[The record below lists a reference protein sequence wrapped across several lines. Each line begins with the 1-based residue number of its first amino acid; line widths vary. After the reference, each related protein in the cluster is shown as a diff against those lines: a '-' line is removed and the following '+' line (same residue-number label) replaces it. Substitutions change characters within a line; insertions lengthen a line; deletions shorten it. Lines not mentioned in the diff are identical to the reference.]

1 MTPVIGALSFIIIVL
16 FGFSATAND
25 AAECSNM
32 LAPVGAPAYKGA
44 EPEHELLCRSGYVLS
59 HNNERLTP
67 DWVVELLTPDRFTG
81 NADRKSLG
89 NPFKADPDLE
99 ANERATPADYVK
111 SGYDKGHMAPAADM
125 KFSDEAMKESFYLSN
140 MIPQIGPGMNLG
152 IWADLEALVRDWTC
166 NKGQIVALTGP
177 IYDDAKPKMIP
188 VGNPRVAVPTA
199 IYKIAYSPS
208 EGKAVAFILPNKA
221 VANHSS
227 RAEEIL
233 SDYVVSV
240 RDVETR
246 TGLNFFTALPP
257 RKQNIVEMSKTAP
270 WKRGGGCKNVGK
282 PVG

>member
-1 MTPVIGALSFIIIVL
+1 MTRFVRFLSFALTV
-16 FGFSATAND
+16 SCAY
-25 AAECSNM
+25 AAIADEVKDCSSM
-32 LAPVGAPAYKGA
+32 LAPVGAPAYKGT
-44 EPEHELLCRSGYVLS
+44 EPQHEVLCRSGYVLS

-67 DWVVELLTPDRFTG
+67 DWVVELLTPERFSG
-81 NADRKSLG
+81 DADRKSLG
-89 NPFKADPDLE
+89 NPFKADPDLDAE
-99 ANERATPADYVK
+99 ERATPADYAK

-125 KFSDEAMKESFYLSN
+125 KFSDEAMRESFYLSN
-140 MIPQIGPGMNLG
+140 MIPQVGPGMNRG
-152 IWADLEALVRDWTC
+152 VWADLEALVRDWTC
-166 NKGQIVALTGP
+166 TKGQIVALTGP

-221 VANHSS
+221 VANHSA

-240 RDVETR
+240 RDVEGR

-257 RKQNIVEMSKTAP
+257 RKQNIVEMSKSAP
-270 WKRGGGCKNVGK
+270 WKRGGGCKSTEK